1 LSVRDLSRHR
11 AQKRAATPL
20 SEFSEA
26 LTGQLAIVGRSGA
39 IVAMSTG
46 LVASAGVSAHAAG
59 NTTSTASTSSVDTSA
74 ASAMTV
80 TAMSTGRSSLMG
92 SANLARGA
100 VIAAPSAA
108 TVSFETEAFKAV
120 PKPKPA
126 PVRKALKNATTTSS
140 GSATKS
146 SSRTGAPSYAPAG
159 SASGSSV
166 LAVAA
171 RYVGIPYVYG
181 GTTPRGFDCSG
192 YTSYV
197 YRQVGIS
204 LPRTANQQLQASKQ
218 ISRSNARPGD
228 LVFFTSGGRAYH
240 VGIYAGGNMMYD
252 SPRTGKTTGLHVIW
266 TQSNVS
272 YGRF

>member
-1 LSVRDLSRHR
+1 MSVRDLSRHR

-46 LVASAGVSAHAAG
+46 LVASVGVPAHAAG
-59 NTTSTASTSSVDTSA
+59 NTTSTATNSSVDTSA
-74 ASAMTV
+74 SSALTV
-80 TAMSTGRSSLMG
+80 TAMSTGRSGLIG
-92 SANLARGA
+92 SANLPHGA

-108 TVSFETEAFKAV
+108 TVSFDTNAFKAV
-120 PKPKPA
+120 PKPA
-126 PVRKALKNATTTSS
+126 PVRKTVKKATTTSS
-140 GSATKS
+140 GSSAKA
-146 SSRTGAPSYAPAG
+146 SSRTDAPTYAPAG

-171 RYVGIPYVYG
+171 RYVGIAYVYG

-204 LPRTANQQLQASKQ
+204 LPRTANQQKNATKQ

-252 SPRTGKTTGLHVIW
+252 SPRSGKSVSKRAIW
-266 TQSNVS
+266 SSAVVF
-272 YGRF
+272 GRV